1 MIITAAYLLYALG
14 QATLAALTLR
24 IWLRERSATAMAL
37 LLPMATVVYDNV
49 MIAAGSSIGEGALL
63 EALTVPR
70 FVGHAL
76 FTPLWIVGAVGLAI
90 RYGAFATNKRA
101 VSIASW
107 VIYGSMV
114 AIGLINE
121 VIFFKGEF
129 VSEGAVSYYTNV
141 GRLLTPPPPSLT
153 MLLVVLVCG
162 FIVWKRARW
171 PWMFAGA
178 AGVLLAQV
186 VRGGEAAFV
195 FINSAEVLMA
205 AALYATLVHVRN
217 LEAADSESSATS
229 R

>member
-1 MIITAAYLLYALG
+1 MIITVAYLLYAVG
-14 QATLAALTLR
+14 QATLAALTFR
-24 IWLRERSATAMAL
+24 IWLRERTVTSMAL

-49 MIAAGSSIGEGALL
+49 IIAAGSAIGPGTLL
-63 EALTVPR
+63 EVLTVPR

-76 FTPLWIVGAVGLAI
+76 FTPLWIVGAIGLAV
-90 RYGAFATNKRA
+90 RYGAFATRKRA
-101 VSIASW
+101 ASIASW

-114 AIGLINE
+114 VIGLLNE
-121 VIFFKGEF
+121 VVFFEGEF
-129 VSEGAVSYYTNV
+129 VSEGSVSYYTNV

-162 FIVWKRARW
+162 VIVWKRARW

-205 AALYATLVHVRN
+205 AALYATLVHVRR
-217 LEAADSESSATS
+217 LEAANDDSSTS